1 MMERRDR
8 FGAKRAGERE
18 GEGQRLPLAI
28 DKGGRSGCAQ
38 GVHPGRPLPLLLG
51 LTGCILAAYWLG
63 REASELSEGAKR
75 PSGAERSEAER
86 SRGRLRLRLSVTTFQ
101 LEGCTL
107 F

>member
-1 MMERRDR
+1 MERRDR
-8 FGAKRAGERE
+8 FGAQRAGERE

-51 LTGCILAAYWLG
+51 LTGCIRAAYLRG
-63 REASELSEGAKR
+63 RAAPERCEGAKR

-86 SRGRLRLRLSVTTFQ
+86 SRGRLRLRLSVTTFR
-101 LEGCTL
+101 LAGCTL
-107 F
+107 L